1 MLRSKAALVTGSMSR
16 FGLDIAQSTAQR
28 GAHVLNGFGEAS
40 QTRRECDDV
49 ARGFGVGVAF
59 GLANV
64 SKSADVCGM
73 IGQSARDLRLGCFT
87 RERRGKR

>member
-1 MLRSKAALVTGSMSR
+1 MLQGNAALVTRSTSGI
-16 FGLDIAQSTAQR
+16 GLDITQSPAQR
-28 GAHVLNGFGEAS
+28 GADVLLNGFGEAA
-40 QTRRECDDV
+40 QTRRECKEV

-87 RERRGKR
+87 RE